1 MMVLDERVKM
11 LEEYTRY
18 VLVELKRV
26 NEEIVLLKKQFGLV
40 K

>member
-1 MMVLDERVKM
+1 MVLDERVKM